1 MVRKI
6 FKDPIYYFPV
16 FVAIDD
22 EPIKTARWYAKNVGT
37 TPDWV
42 LPPAGASCCLICSD
56 IRAVCIHID
65 RTNADSGTIAHE
77 AFHAV
82 VEIMNQLETPL
93 VRIHSSK
100 FLPSGSSTEEPYAYL
115 LGWIVR
121 NITGLMRKEYEKAKK
136 KR

>member
-1 MVRKI
+1 MIRKI

-22 EPIKTARWYAKNVGT
+22 DPAKTAAWYAKFIGT
-37 TPDWV
+37 TQDWGV
-42 LPPAGASCCLICSD
+42 PPRGASCCLICSD

-65 RTNADSGTIAHE
+65 RVNADSGTVAHE

-93 VRIHSSK
+93 VRMHSNK
-100 FLPSGSSTEEPYAYL
+100 FFPSGSSTEEPYAYL

-121 NITGLMRKEYEKAKK
+121 NITGLIERENEKKKK